1 MSEKIRAFIAIPL
14 PESILKAI
22 SAAQEKLRRTA
33 LGIRWVRP
41 EGIHLTLKFLG
52 NISPTDVSHVQSAIE
67 QTTRAFRPFTLKAKG
82 IGVFPDFRR
91 PRVIWLGITGDL
103 EILHALQR
111 DLESEL
117 KSHGFEKEKRPF
129 KGHLTLGRIRNR
141 LDRDKLSKALQELED
156 FETGSFRADS
166 VVLFRSKLHP
176 GGAVYSKIAE
186 AALKSA

>member
-22 SAAQEKLRRTA
+22 SAAQEKLRRTG
-33 LGIRWVRP
+33 LGIRLVRP

-52 NISPTDVSHVQSAIE
+52 NISPTDVSHVESAIE
-67 QTTRAFRPFTLKAKG
+67 QATRAFRPFTLKAKG

>member
-22 SAAQEKLRRTA
+22 SAAQEKLRRTG

-52 NISPTDVSHVQSAIE
+52 NISPTDVSHVESAIE
-67 QTTRAFRPFTLKAKG
+67 KATRAFRPFTLKAKG